1 MVRTTGQSRQA
12 SDEPQ
17 SFLGCLRYFVT
28 PYVWKQAQR
37 ALRRHKSIRWLTQ
50 PLIFVLLL
58 MTWCCGDSV
67 GERFETARAF
77 YVACYQR
84 KRRPGKTP
92 EGFQKALAR
101 VPTLAFRQVAAALRQ
116 RLAQVFCRRFEV
128 AGFVP
133 LGCDGSRLNCPRT
146 PELEQ
151 RLLSPK
157 GRKRDYPPAIAV
169 TAFVHLSLGLLWSWR
184 LGGARAGEQRH
195 LIEMLP
201 TLPRKALIVAD
212 AGYVGYGLLQ
222 KLQAAQQ
229 AFLIRLS
236 DKAPLYVTQKI
247 ALSRFREGW
256 AYYWP
261 QRQQERHQKP
271 TPVRLLRLR
280 GRKVDVWLMTN
291 VDAERLP
298 RPLAKK
304 FYRWRWRN
312 EGLFRTYKRTLGKVK
327 LMSRTLAQAHREAE
341 GSLLAVRLMLAQGVL
356 ALQLAGRSP
365 SALPSARRVLL
376 EIRTEIRNATGMYL
390 GRRQRQTYLER
401 LKAARQ
407 DRPAIATT
415 KCGDVG
421 RLAPTTN
428 HQNHPESSGWEHY
441 LRNY

>member
-1 MVRTTGQSRQA
+1 
-12 SDEPQ
+12 
-17 SFLGCLRYFVT
+17 
-28 PYVWKQAQR
+28 
-37 ALRRHKSIRWLTQ
+37 
-50 PLIFVLLL
+50 
-58 MTWCCGDSV
+58 
-67 GERFETARAF
+67 
-77 YVACYQR
+77 
-84 KRRPGKTP
+84 
-92 EGFQKALAR
+92 
-101 VPTLAFRQVAAALRQ
+101 
-116 RLAQVFCRRFEV
+116 
-128 AGFVP
+128 
-133 LGCDGSRLNCPRT
+133 
-146 PELEQ
+146 
-151 RLLSPK
+151 
-157 GRKRDYPPAIAV
+157 
-169 TAFVHLSLGLLWSWR
+169 
-184 LGGARAGEQRH
+184 
-195 LIEMLP
+195 
-201 TLPRKALIVAD
+201 
-212 AGYVGYGLLQ
+212 
-222 KLQAAQQ
+222 
-229 AFLIRLS
+229 
-236 DKAPLYVTQKI
+236 
-247 ALSRFREGW
+247 
-256 AYYWP
+256 
-261 QRQQERHQKP
+261 
-271 TPVRLLRLR
+271 
-280 GRKVDVWLMTN
+280 MTN